1 MARILIVDDNG
12 AARMALAEQLTA
24 AGYQVFES
32 SDGIEALQVAAREQ
46 PDVVMTEV
54 LMPKMDG
61 FSLCRQ
67 LKSDPTSAGVPV
79 ILLTR
84 TPPTREDE
92 SFALTVGAEHYLV
105 KPVPNDVLLA
115 LIGRL
120 TLRSR
125 VLPLAVQNEADY
137 LRGYVSRLRQQIRE
151 KAKEIEQA
159 RLQVEQTRSE
169 VAQARGEWLRGEFD
183 ELNRQLQRARVHL
196 EELQTRAVAT
206 ARLRLTPDVL
216 TDMRG
221 MITMIVRSSDLLLRG
236 VHGALPE
243 PQAER
248 LLIIRESARRVLEV
262 LNAIEIPGPQQ
273 PLLKR
278 LKSRD
283 PS

>member
-32 SDGIEALQVAAREQ
+32 SNGIEALQVVAREQ

-54 LMPKMDG
+54 LLPKMDG
-61 FSLCRQ
+61 FTLCRQ
-67 LKSDPTSAGVPV
+67 LKSDLPSAGIPV
-79 ILLTR
+79 VLLAR

-105 KPVPNDVLLA
+105 KPIPTQALLT

-159 RLQVEQTRSE
+159 RLQVEETRSE
-169 VAQARGEWLRGEFD
+169 VGQARGEWLRGEFD
-183 ELNRQLQRARVHL
+183 ELNRQLQRARARL

-206 ARLRLTPDVL
+206 ARLRLSAEVL
-216 TDMRG
+216 NEMRG
-221 MITMIVRSSDLLLRG
+221 MITMVVRSSDLLMRG

-243 PQAER
+243 PQMER

-262 LNAIEIPGPQQ
+262 LSAIQVPSQQQ
-273 PLLKR
+273 PSPKR